1 MRVIQ
6 FQVIRR
12 WLAAGGIVLA
22 ACSDGTTAPGRDPEI
37 INTTDNFQYQ
47 ITDVQDF
54 SGTQSYSWSNTGTT
68 ATINQSASIASGSAS
83 LVLLDANGAQVYSR
97 SLADN
102 GTFSSSAGASG
113 TWTVRVTYGGA
124 NATVNFR
131 VDKAT

>member
-1 MRVIQ
+1 MRAFQ

-12 WLAAGGIVLA
+12 CLAAGGLVLA

-47 ITDVQDF
+47 ITDIQDF

-68 ATINQSASIASGSAS
+68 ATVNQSASVASGSVS
-83 LVLLDANGAQVYSR
+83 LVLLDANGVQVYSR

-102 GTFSSSAGASG
+102 GTYSSSAGAAG
-113 TWTVRVTYGGA
+113 TWTVRVTYNSAG
-124 NATVNFR
+124 ATVNFR
-131 VDKAT
+131 VDKAS

>member
-1 MRVIQ
+1 MRACQ

-47 ITDVQDF
+47 ITDIQGF

-68 ATINQSASIASGSAS
+68 ATVDQSASVASGSVS
-83 LVLLDANGAQVYSR
+83 LALLDANGAQVYSR

-102 GTFSSSAGASG
+102 GTYSSSAGTAG
-113 TWTVRVTYGGA
+113 IWTVRVTYNA
-124 NATVNFR
+124 ADATVNFR
-131 VDKAT
+131 VDKAN

>member
-1 MRVIQ
+1 MRAFQ
-6 FQVIRR
+6 FQIIRR

-47 ITDVQDF
+47 ITDIQGF

-68 ATINQSASIASGSAS
+68 ATVDQSASVASGSVS
-83 LVLLDANGAQVYSR
+83 LVLLDATGAQVYSR

-102 GTFSSSAGASG
+102 GTYSSSAGTAG
-113 TWTVRVTYGGA
+113 IWTVRVTYNA
-124 NATVNFR
+124 ADATVNFR
-131 VDKAT
+131 VDKAN